1 MMEQNLLGTLG
12 ALMRKPDELP
22 PLTLAYIGDAVQ
34 ELYVRHHLI
43 ASGEVKPQKLQQ
55 VAVRYV
61 SAAAQAHAIQTIM
74 DQLKEEEIA
83 VYKRGRNAKTTSVSR
98 RVNVSQYRQGTGL
111 ETLLGYLYL
120 MGQADRLQEIMKM
133 LIELGPLEKEMK
145 K

>member
-1 MMEQNLLGTLG
+1 MEQNLLGTLG